1 MTHSMFPFRWGRQT
15 LKFLGIDPAVAVVL
29 GGNVGIGILSLIQI
43 SLIAARLTPAEQ
55 GVNFNYLALFQIILL
70 FDLGFGLV
78 IQQLV
83 SHQRA
88 FLHETPGRV
97 LEGPPVHQARL
108 GSLPVTLAYCVIMAL
123 GGKLWAFPGGQVCG
137 LAVPLVWLFA
147 IRRPLLANL
156 WRTSTG
162 EARLTWRRDVRPF
175 QSRIALSLISAQA
188 IQLIVPIAL
197 RCYGPEESG
206 RLGMSLAVV
215 AALQMLGLTWLETR
229 VPVFGNL
236 IAKRNWTEL
245 DRVYRHVLT
254 RSTAFLAVIL
264 GLLVAGTFWLNASEQ
279 PQAQALMSR
288 FLKPVPGTL
297 LCMIILSN
305 HVFYVRAAY
314 LRAHCK
320 EPYMVVTVLQGAA
333 LVVTMLIAGQLGSLE
348 TMLGGCLFWTLVLG
362 QGVG

>member
-108 GSLPVTLAYCVIMAL
+108 GSLLHVTVRWYLVLLVVATAIVLPAGWLFFARARGLDNVDWQMAWVTTVVVSCACAGAIGMAKFLSGCGDVLAVARMTILQTVAVTLAYCVIMAL

-215 AALQMLGLTWLETR
+215 AALQMLGLTW
-229 VPVFGNL
+229 
-236 IAKRNWTEL
+236 
-245 DRVYRHVLT
+245 
-254 RSTAFLAVIL
+254 
-264 GLLVAGTFWLNASEQ
+264 
-279 PQAQALMSR
+279 
-288 FLKPVPGTL
+288 
-297 LCMIILSN
+297 
-305 HVFYVRAAY
+305 
-314 LRAHCK
+314 
-320 EPYMVVTVLQGAA
+320 
-333 LVVTMLIAGQLGSLE
+333 
-348 TMLGGCLFWTLVLG
+348 
-362 QGVG
+362 